1 MATLLSSESTSESE
15 INRLLSSIE
24 NTVLWNAMQ
33 LVHHAN
39 NVRHNP
45 DATKV
50 GGHQASSASISTIMT
65 SLYFDFLE
73 KGDKVSIKPH
83 GSPIYHAI
91 QYLLGNLDISYM
103 TELRAFHGLQAY
115 PSRTKDPDNVD
126 FSTGSV
132 GLGPVAPNFS
142 SIVRSYVDSHE
153 FGQSDLIQKNARY
166 ISIVGDAELDEGSI
180 WESIAEPE
188 MSQASNII
196 WIVDLNR
203 QSLDRVIP
211 GIRVRAW
218 REMFDANGWTVIDA
232 KYGKI
237 LENAFAQPNGELLRI
252 AIDEMT
258 NQAYQR
264 LLRVDTNVMREWLPS
279 YSRYP
284 DDMKRLLSR
293 WDDTE
298 LYELFHNLGGHDFT
312 MLRESFRHADSIS
325 GPAVVFAYTL
335 KGFKLPSVGDPQNHS
350 VTLSE
355 KQMEELRIT
364 LGIANGANWPKLD
377 RGTPEGELTLQVS
390 ERLTDHSVG
399 SPAPSADIPWDL
411 GRGYSGTMSTQQIF
425 GLVLTDMS
433 RSLGDISNRI
443 VTVSPDVASSTNLG
457 GWINRVGVWRTEEDE
472 ELPDEGIVR
481 ALNWNESKDGQHIE
495 LGISENNL
503 FMMLGQLG
511 TSFEMN
517 GEMLFPIG
525 TVYDPFI
532 RRGLDAFVYSVYGGG
547 KFIVV
552 GTPSGLS
559 LAPEGGAHQS
569 MMTPS
574 IGAEMP
580 TLDAYEPC
588 FGQELEWIMLSALH
602 QIRKRGRCTYL
613 RLTSKPVDQ
622 GIMTIPDDPDEL
634 EKLRLQVLNGAY
646 CLVDMSSQPGFNPE
660 SNVVN
665 VFVSGAMVPEAYKA
679 SQSLTKEGIF
689 TNVINVTGPGPLYRK
704 YNDYTR
710 ETIRTGKDL
719 SKGVSHLM
727 PGAIPGAPVVTI
739 ADAHPHSLAWIGSAL
754 GSKTIPLGVDE
765 WGQSGNREDL
775 YREYGTDSES
785 IINACFAALDI

>member
-1 MATLLSSESTSESE
+1 MDTSLSSKRTSESE
-15 INRLLSSIE
+15 TNRLLSSIE
-24 NTVLWNAMQ
+24 NVVLWNAMQ
-33 LVHHAN
+33 LVNHAN
-39 NVRHNP
+39 HIRYNP
-45 DATKV
+45 DGTKV
-50 GGHQASSASISTIMT
+50 GGHQASSASIVTLMT
-65 SLYFDFLE
+65 SLYFDFL
-73 KGDKVSIKPH
+73 DKEDKIAVKPH
-83 GSPIYHAI
+83 GSPVYHAI
-91 QYLLGNLDISYM
+91 QYLLGNLDVSYM

-142 SIVRSYVDSHE
+142 SIVRSYVESHQFE
-153 FGQSDLIQKNARY
+153 NSYKLQKDARY
-166 ISIVGDAELDEGSI
+166 VSIVGDAELDEGSI

-196 WIVDLNR
+196 WVVDLNR

-237 LENAFAQPNGELLRI
+237 LQHAFTQPNGELLRI
-252 AIDEMT
+252 AIDEMS

-264 LLRVDTNVMREWLPS
+264 LLRVSTGVMRKWLPN

-293 WDDTE
+293 WDDSE
-298 LYELFHNLGGHDFT
+298 LDKLFHNLGGHDFAT
-312 MLRESFRHADSIS
+312 LRESFQNADSIS

-355 KQMEELRIT
+355 NQMEELRLN
-364 LGIANGANWPKLD
+364 LGISKAAKWPRLEL
-377 RGTPEGELTLQVS
+377 GTPEGEFTVEVANRLND
-390 ERLTDHSVG
+390 ERTDP
-399 SPAPSADIPWDL
+399 SPPSSDIPRDF
-411 GRGYSGTMSTQQIF
+411 GRSYSGNMSTQQIF

-457 GWINRVGVWRTEEDE
+457 GWINRVGVWKTEEDE
-472 ELPDEGIVR
+472 DLPDEGIVR

-574 IGAEMP
+574 IGTEMP

-622 GIMTIPDDPDEL
+622 SLMNIPKDPSEV
-634 EKLRLQVLNGAY
+634 EELRLQVLNGAY
-646 CLVDMSSQPGFNPE
+646 CLRNMRSHDGYSPGN
-660 SNVVN
+660 NVVN
-665 VFVSGAMVPEAYKA
+665 LFVSGAMVPEACEA
-679 SQSLTKEGIF
+679 SETLVDEGIF
-689 TNVINVTGPGPLYRK
+689 ANVINVTGPGPLYRK
-704 YNDYTR
+704 YNEYTR
-710 ETIRTGKDL
+710 KAIKSGENLADKVAI
-719 SKGVSHLM
+719 LM
-727 PGAIPGAPVVTI
+727 PGAFPGSPVVTI

-754 GSKTIPLGVDE
+754 GSKTIPLGVAE
-765 WGQSGNREDL
+765 WGQSGSREDL
-775 YREYGTDSES
+775 YKEYGTDSDS